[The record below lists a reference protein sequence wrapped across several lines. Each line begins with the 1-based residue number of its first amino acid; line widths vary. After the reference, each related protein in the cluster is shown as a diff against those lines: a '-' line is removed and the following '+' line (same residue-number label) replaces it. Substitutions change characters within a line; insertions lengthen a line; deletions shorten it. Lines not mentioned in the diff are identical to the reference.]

1 METRRCGCAR
11 KVSAI
16 VLLLIAITV
25 LFSAPS
31 AASSSGRGS
40 LVVTSIDA
48 HSAPSTISRT
58 KSGLVASDSLT
69 TGNLSRWHLFGDAIA
84 RNAPHLGYEDK
95 GGLHV
100 GIVAPEMNRWSGY
113 FAISSLTQAKLYH
126 VRITLPEARP
136 AANMV
141 DAAFYVQQEMY
152 KDPRIDSIG
161 CGADIFPNVTH
172 WAVGWGS
179 GNATTQN
186 FHQTIYVDKA
196 SSQPT
201 ARECTL
207 GTNGDNE
214 LTAYIDGEKV
224 FSSNTMHLNMPKPFQ
239 SYLELQ
245 TNSNAP
251 LQARMF
257 TGTFTD
263 YYETTSEFLTV
274 SDAKPGLIVRLVN
287 GTLESILSSAIAS
300 ANGTALLNIGKY
312 HMPLHGSIQVLDAK
326 GANILASTDGPVAS
340 IYGGDSFSV
349 SIPWLLTFHPSFS
362 PCPWITS
369 NTT

>member
-1 METRRCGCAR
+1 METSRRGCAR
-11 KVSAI
+11 KVFAL

-31 AASSSGRGS
+31 AAASSGRAS
-40 LVVTSIDA
+40 LVATSIGA
-48 HSAPSTISRT
+48 HSDPATISRM

-95 GGLHV
+95 DGLHI
-100 GIVAPEMNRWSGY
+100 GIVAPERNKWSGY
-113 FAISSLTQAKLYH
+113 FAISPLTQAKLYH

-136 AANMV
+136 TANMV
-141 DAAFYVQQEMY
+141 DAALYVQQEMY
-152 KDPRIDSIG
+152 KDPLIDSIG
-161 CGADIFPNVTH
+161 YGADIFPSVAR
-172 WAVGWGS
+172 WAVGWWS
-179 GNATTQN
+179 GNATAQN
-186 FHQTIYVDKA
+186 FHKAVYVDKT

-201 ARECTL
+201 AGECTL
-207 GTNGDNE
+207 VTNGDNE

-257 TGTFTD
+257 TGTFAD

-274 SDAKPGLIVRLVN
+274 SDAKPGLV
-287 GTLESILSSAIAS
+287 
-300 ANGTALLNIGKY
+300 
-312 HMPLHGSIQVLDAK
+312 
-326 GANILASTDGPVAS
+326 
-340 IYGGDSFSV
+340 
-349 SIPWLLTFHPSFS
+349 
-362 PCPWITS
+362 
-369 NTT
+369 